1 MRIKLDII
9 YYLLSIKPT
18 PSYVS
23 HDTWNSYQSMLRILK
38 KYKMPLRRVQK
49 GATVPGVDMSFR

>member
-1 MRIKLDII
+1 MRLKLDII
-9 YYLLSIKPT
+9 YYYLSS

-49 GATVPGVDMSFR
+49 GVTVPGVDMSFR